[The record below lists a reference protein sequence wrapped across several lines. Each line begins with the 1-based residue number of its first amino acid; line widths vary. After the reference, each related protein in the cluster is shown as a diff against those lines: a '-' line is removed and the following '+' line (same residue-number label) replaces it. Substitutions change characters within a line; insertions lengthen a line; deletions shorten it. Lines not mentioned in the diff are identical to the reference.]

1 MRCFAEKTYLA
12 GCLLALLLSAAC
24 ERVTLP
30 PDQSRTGYEY
40 FPLETG
46 QYRLYE
52 VYRIDYN
59 FTAENDTLVYQQK
72 ELIHGSYLNQE
83 GDTTFIL
90 HKLSRPFPEMQWKLD
105 SVKHIRRNA
114 RQLVEM
120 GNNKSVIKLV
130 FPVEEGKSWDSN
142 LLTTAGADSF
152 RMVNVH
158 RSFNL
163 GDSLLEQT
171 LTVVQRDIAD
181 TLVRQDIKRETFA
194 FQTGPV
200 YRIQKTVNYCATA
213 DCIGKGIITSG
224 VMEEI
229 KLIGTGKE

>member
-1 MRCFAEKTYLA
+1 MRCFADKMFLA
-12 GCLLALLLSAAC
+12 GCLLAMLLSTAC
-24 ERVTLP
+24 ERVTMP
-30 PDQSRTGYEY
+30 PDQSRTGYDY
-40 FPLETG
+40 FPLQTG

-52 VYRIDYN
+52 VYRINYN
-59 FTAENDTLVYQQK
+59 FTGENDTLVYQLK

-83 GDTTFIL
+83 GDSTFVL
-90 HKLSRPFPEMQWKLD
+90 HKLSRPFPEMAWKLD

-158 RSFNL
+158 RPFSL

-171 LTVVQRDIAD
+171 LTVVKRNIAD
-181 TLVRQDIKRETFA
+181 TIVRQDIKRETFA
-194 FQTGPV
+194 FGTGPV
-200 YRIQKTVNYCATA
+200 YRIQKTINYCATA
-213 DCIGKGIITSG
+213 ECIGQGIITSG